1 MPDTRYLVGMTQ
13 LNIAIPPS
21 LESWV
26 NARVAQGRY
35 ADAGDYLRDLVR
47 RDQENADDERAW
59 LQAEI
64 DKGLASGL
72 VAGEAEDVLDA
83 VMAEDPDFRD

>member
-1 MPDTRYLVGMTQ
+1 MTLSLSMPP
-13 LNIAIPPS
+13 A
-21 LESWV
+21 LESWM
-26 NARVAQGRY
+26 NSRLAEGRY

-47 RDQENADDERAW
+47 RDQEHSVDDIAW

-72 VAGEAEDVLDA
+72 VDGEGEDVLDA
-83 VMAEDPDFRD
+83 VMTEDPDFRD